1 MLEASHKYN
10 LYDIVDKFKIVVLVA
25 NRKFHIKLLFYH

>member
-10 LYDIVDKFKIVVLVA
+10 LYDIVEVKNCYVGSRSQIP
-25 NRKFHIKLLFYH
+25 Y